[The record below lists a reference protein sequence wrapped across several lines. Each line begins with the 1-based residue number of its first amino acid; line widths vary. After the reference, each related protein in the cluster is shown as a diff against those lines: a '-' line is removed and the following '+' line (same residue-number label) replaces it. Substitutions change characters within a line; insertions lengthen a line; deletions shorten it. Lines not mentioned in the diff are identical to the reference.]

1 MEKAKDKL
9 WVFDTQ
15 QYLEVYAPTLQDAQ
29 REVAEVEK
37 QSGLDFDLHREWQ
50 IYQDQHEEAA

>member
-1 MEKAKDKL
+1 MAENKL

-15 QYLEVYAPTLQDAQ
+15 QYLEIFAPTLQDAK

-37 QSGLDFDLHREWQ
+37 QSGLDFGLHREWQ
-50 IYQDQHEEAA
+50 IYQDEHEAEAA

>member
-37 QSGLDFDLHREWQ
+37 QSGLDFDLHRAWQ

>member
-1 MEKAKDKL
+1 MGKAKDKL

-37 QSGLDFDLHREWQ
+37 QCGLDFELHWEWQ